1 MLSLLCKEL
10 KSLTFIINRHH
21 YCVRMYLDGFNK
33 GNFIPIDD
41 QKRKK
46 MKTQFK
52 FKIKDPLGLHLR
64 PAKDMAQV
72 FLETACEVQL
82 TFQDQ
87 QVNAKS
93 PLSLLTLAAPCESV
107 MTLEIT
113 GDHNKQVLAS
123 FCQKFVDWMEP
134 IE

>member
-1 MLSLLCKEL
+1 MTDLS
-10 KSLTFIINRHH
+10 
-21 YCVRMYLDGFNK
+21 K
-33 GNFIPIDD
+33 GNSVSMND
-41 QKRKK
+41 QKKEK

-52 FKIKDPLGLHLR
+52 FRIKDPLGLHLR

-72 FLETACEVQL
+72 FLETTCEVQL
-82 TFQDQ
+82 TFQEQ

-107 MTLEIT
+107 MLLEIT
-113 GDHNKQVLAS
+113 GDHNTQALAS
-123 FCQKFVDWMEP
+123 FCQKFADWMEP

>member
-1 MLSLLCKEL
+1 
-10 KSLTFIINRHH
+10 
-21 YCVRMYLDGFNK
+21 
-33 GNFIPIDD
+33 
-41 QKRKK
+41 
-46 MKTQFK
+46 MKTQFT

-72 FLETACEVQL
+72 FLDKAVDVQL
-82 TFQDQ
+82 TFQSQ

-113 GDHNKQVLAS
+113 GDQHREAFES
-123 FCQKFVDWMEP
+123 FCSKFQDWMEP
-134 IE
+134 VA